1 MKKIL
6 KILAATS
13 MIVVAPLNVISC
25 KSEPEIIDEYDYA
38 STINSFIEETSSLFK
53 ISIWESFLPYT
64 WISEEEGIPG
74 GFSIQDLLTHES
86 DFQNKDSLYFK
97 VVSEQVYKV
106 LPTSEI
112 NSKLIENVTNNV
124 NYKPVLLDSGTP
136 LKDGIE
142 IESIKLYQ
150 KGENLSVFFG
160 FESQVYFK
168 DRLGKKSSQKITA
181 NTTVNIFAKKSGAQ
195 KAQLISDDYDKL
207 VNKTNANKYSLISD
221 NGRQDEVAETIKKD
235 EDFKTQL
242 KADVETLKNNNS
254 NIEEIYY
261 SDMELKVSRNSIINA
276 SRYKTESLIGEF
288 DERVE
293 TLNKALTGDEN
304 AREIFLRNATNDE
317 TGDWIKPIID
327 NPFEKKVLDEAIGK
341 DPNIS
346 RSVNQYNLA
355 NNLEENLIIKSYL
368 DSQKSDFAIDENLD
382 NLTIGIYGVQVS
394 DINFKIEGQFYE
406 LPKKIIFVRQKTSFP
421 NTKKLYEDFIE
432 TSLTYQSKFYN
443 LDRYQYEEDF
453 INQSYWL
460 RLPKVQEY
468 FPLGVKLPVDD
479 VRYSF
484 IMNNNPKAV
493 ELLEEKGY
501 NSEFV
506 NNESLKTP
514 KSFQCERKSFTT
526 EIRIHFL
533 ESVGK
538 FTNDASLRIYL
549 FSYGNTMSGTTS
561 FYTLTSDKREKAEFI
576 SHQWNFRWKLQSVKS
591 TFKVDFYQ

>member
-25 KSEPEIIDEYDYA
+25 KSEPEIIDEYDYTT
-38 STINSFIEETSSLFK
+38 TINSFIEETNSIFK
-53 ISIWESFLPYT
+53 ISIWEAFLPYT

-86 DFQNKDSLYFK
+86 DFQDKDSLYFK
-97 VVSEQVYKV
+97 LVSEQVYKV
-106 LPTSEI
+106 LPTAEI
-112 NSKLIENVTNNV
+112 SSKLIDNVTNNV

-293 TLNKALTGDEN
+293 TLNKALTGDET
-304 AREIFLRNATNDE
+304 ARETFLRNAINDE
-317 TGDWIKPIID
+317 TGDWIRPIID
-327 NPFEKKVLDEAIGK
+327 SHYEKKVLDEAIAK

-346 RSVNQYNLA
+346 RSVNQYNLS
-355 NNLEENLIIKSYL
+355 NNLEENLTIKNYL
-368 DSQKSDFAIDENLD
+368 ESQKSDFKIDENLD
-382 NLTIGIYGVQVS
+382 NLTIGIYGIQVS
-394 DINFKIEGQFYE
+394 DIYFKIEGQFYE

-432 TSLTYQSKFYN
+432 TSLTYQRKFYN
-443 LDRYQYEEDF
+443 LDRFPYNEDY

-460 RLPKVQEY
+460 RLPKDEKY
-468 FPLGVKLPVDD
+468 FIMGNKHPVDE
-479 VRYSF
+479 VRYSL
-484 IMNNNPKAV
+484 IMNNNPEAV

-506 NNESLKTP
+506 NNESLRIP
-514 KSFQCERKSFTT
+514 KSLQYEVHNFSPVAK
-526 EIRIHFL
+526 IHFL
-533 ESVGK
+533 EKIGK
-538 FTNDASLRIYL
+538 FTNDASLRVYL
-549 FSYGNTMSGTTS
+549 FSFANTMSGTTS
-561 FYTLTSDKREKAEFI
+561 FYTLTSDKRDKIEFI
-576 SHQWNFRWKLQSVKS
+576 SHQNRFRYDIDHSKS
-591 TFKVDFYQ
+591 TFLIDFYK